1 MVIDGQKIAQEIL
14 EELKIKF
21 QKLPPKI
28 FAAVIVGEN
37 PANLTFLNQKQKF
50 AKELDIDFRIY
61 KYASDITNDK
71 LRKEIVRISK
81 SSRVGGV
88 IVQLPLPTHLN
99 RQAIL
104 NAINKE
110 KDIDCLSE
118 RSLGGFYTSRWILP
132 PAVGTV
138 EKILE
143 NINYELTNKKA
154 AVVGAAGFLVGKP
167 ISIWLM
173 DKVAELYLFE
183 KNTRDLKKELKE
195 VDLIITG
202 VGKAG
207 LIKPEMLKEG
217 AGVIDFGYSIDENG
231 KIHGDFDTTK
241 LINSSTHQ
249 LNFYTPTPGGTGPIL
264 VAQIFSNFYTLVSN
278 TAKQH
283 YSNTIT
289 QQHNSL
295 LE

>member
-1 MVIDGQKIAQEIL
+1 MITIDGQKIAQEIL
-14 EELKIKF
+14 KELKIKF

-28 FAAVIVGEN
+28 FAAVIVGED

-61 KYASDITNDK
+61 KFASDITNDK

-81 SSRVGGV
+81 SSRVGG
-88 IVQLPLPTHLN
+88 IIIQLPLPAHLN

-104 NAINKE
+104 NAVGKE
-110 KDIDCLSE
+110 KDVDCLSE
-118 RSLGGFYTSRWILP
+118 RSLGGFYTDRWILP

-138 EKILE
+138 KKILE
-143 NINYELTNKKA
+143 TIKFNLEDKKV
-154 AVVGAAGFLVGKP
+154 AVVGAAGFLVGRP
-167 ISIWLM
+167 ISIWLIN
-173 DKVAELYLFE
+173 KVAELYLLDKYTE
-183 KNTRDLKKELKE
+183 DLTKGLKAT
-195 VDLIITG
+195 DLVITG

-217 AGVIDFGYSIDENG
+217 AGIIDFGCSFVDG
-231 KIHGDFDTTK
+231 KIRGDFDFGPSA
-241 LINSSTHQ
+241 NSD
-249 LNFYTPTPGGTGPIL
+249 LRLAFYTPTPGGTGPIL

-278 TAKQH
+278 TAKQQ

-295 LE
+295 VE